1 MGLFGIKLP
10 NLGKIT
16 GIKISPK
23 GVKLATPKITLGDI
37 ATLGS
42 LASPGMNL
50 LHLGGLSNLS
60 TANIVKNLGL
70 SSLVNGGKVTLGNVP
85 GLLAASSTLGNGP
98 TTNPTTN
105 PTTGGLTSQNAIL
118 SQLAQIIAGLQPL
131 ASAGT
136 KDLQTILNQRRDLAN
151 QALRASNPAN
161 VQSQIDRERAQM
173 QNQGLR
179 MARTAGVGLAPEST
193 GLRQGLNL
201 AALNNAN
208 LAANSAMT
216 NAYDPANILA
226 RQASQLGVLDP
237 TLAGSL
243 VGQSI
248 TGLTGLSSLI
258 NQIQQTKQNA
268 PPSILES
275 LLGSLATIAPSIN
288 WAGIFK

>member
-37 ATLGS
+37 GTIATLAAPGGNILKGLGS
-42 LASPGMNL
+42 L
-50 LHLGGLSNLS
+50 S
-60 TANIVKNLGL
+60 TGNIVKNLGL
-70 SSLVNGGKVTLGNVP
+70 GSLVDNGKLTLGNVP
-85 GLLAASSTLGNGP
+85 GLLAASSTLGNTP
-98 TTNPTTN
+98 TSNPTTN
-105 PTTGGLTSQNAIL
+105 PTTGGLTNQNEIL
-118 SQLAQIIAGLQPL
+118 NQLAQIIAGLQPL
-131 ASAGT
+131 AASGT
-136 KDLQTILNQRRDLAN
+136 QDLQTILNQRRDLAN
-151 QALRASNPAN
+151 QALRMSNPAN
-161 VQSQIDRERAQM
+161 VQAQIDRERAQM

-179 MARTAGVGLAPEST
+179 LARAAGAGLAPEST
-193 GLRQGLNL
+193 GLREGLNL

-208 LAANSAMT
+208 IAANSAMT
-216 NAYDPANILA
+216 NAYDPASVLA
-226 RQASQLGVLDP
+226 RQSSQLGLLDP

-248 TGLTGLSSLI
+248 TGLAGLSSLI